1 MNHGIS
7 PKKLKQSTLDELF
20 GIKSSGK
27 KSQTQKAE
35 TEYPTHKS
43 AAGSENLNRMKCGSQ
58 DEDKRGSQDTCS
70 EFDEDFSP
78 APALVTMSSQGDSGI
93 HTQASIMTTDEEN
106 NIELQPSCFPLEKM
120 NRAPACWTKE
130 EEFITPDKDHSVM
143 FTLPYD
149 YDSEGDV
156 QPKPSPANY
165 TDCWGDHHV
174 KMPCSIHNDYAVE
187 GKLKQRWELIQLALM
202 LKIKSSHDLE
212 AAILKYNL
220 RYKGMEE
227 SKREEFFEKQLP
239 SMIKLALRLPYICT
253 LPIPL
258 LKKNTNRSI
267 TFSQE
272 QVACL
277 LANAFFC
284 TFPRRNTFK
293 RNSEYFNYPSIN
305 FTSLY
310 QNVTPHTLEK
320 LKCILHYFRRVTT
333 KMPNGTVTFQRQCLK
348 DFPDWVTS
356 QRTLSQLYCSS
367 KGTIE
372 DTGPG
377 FLEKQFLSSPFR
389 SFLYFLFLSFLLF
402 SFLYFPFPSISIL
415 SFLLFFSLFS
425 VPFDGLY
432 FFLLPSIHFY
442 FPSFSFFLFFFSFLY
457 FLFPSMIYLSFFL
470 LSLPLL
476 SVPFSVL
483 CSLLCYFFPLPSITF
498 IHSFLFLFSI
508 PSIPFSIF
516 CSFLSLLHFLFLPFL
531 LHFLFLPFLLHFL
544 FFLSLLHFLFLSL
557 LHFLFLNFLFSIS
570 VLFLPFSSPFSVP
583 PFLLHF
589 LFLPFSSPFSVP
601 SFSLLHFLFLP
612 FLFSIF
618 CSFLSLLHFLFL
630 PFSSPFSVP
639 SFLFSIFCSFLFS
652 SPFSVPSFFSSPFS
666 VPSFSSSIF
675 CSFLFLLHFLFLPF
689 SSPFSV
695 PSFLFSIFC
704 SFLSLLHF
712 LFLPFSSPFSVPSFL
727 SSIFCS
733 FLFSSFNFL
742 FFFLPF
748 SSLKINFL
756 SLLHFLFLFFFP
768 PFFCSFLFFF
778 SIFCFLPFSFSIFCS
793 FLLILH
799 FLFLPFSPPFS
810 VPSFLS
816 SIFCSFLSLL
826 HFLFLPFSSPFS
838 VPSFL
843 FSIFCSLLS
852 LLHFLFLP
860 FSSPFSVPSFLFS
873 IFCSF
878 FSLLHFLFLPF
889 LLHFLF
895 LPFSSSP
902 FFFPSFSLLHFLF
915 LPFLFSIFSFLSF
928 LSSSIFVPSFL
939 FSIFCSFLFS
949 PPFSVPS
956 FLFSIF
962 CFERFSNYSGYS
974 SSFLWKGDYQDKSVR
989 NSWGRRVS
997 QLTCI
1002 DALIVSSY
1010 TNQFKQWHVVRE
1022 LNKAYCG
1029 FYDKSEK
1036 KEANLPAVC
1045 TGNWGCGAFGG
1056 NHQLKALIQLMA
1068 ASEAHRDVCY
1078 FTFKDKKLEKDLCD
1092 IHKFLTSRSIS
1103 ICQLMNLIE
1112 QYRQDVLNQKPLC
1125 SDEISLFDYI
1135 YQQCSAD

>member
-35 TEYPTHKS
+35 TEYSTHKS
-43 AAGSENLNRMKCGSQ
+43 AAGTENLNRMKCGSQ
-58 DEDKRGSQDTCS
+58 DEDKRRQVENPILCHSPMKSSQSSATSCSKDRPENTNCIDGSQDTCS

-78 APALVTMSSQGDSGI
+78 APALVTMSSQGDSSI

-220 RYKGMEE
+220 RYKGVWKFHALHQLFEKMEE

-356 QRTLSQLYCSS
+356 QRTLSRLYCSS

-377 FLEKQFLSSPFR
+377 FLEVDFANKRIGGGVLRGGCVQEEIRFVICPELLLAR
-389 SFLYFLFLSFLLF
+389 LFTE
-402 SFLYFPFPSISIL
+402 
-415 SFLLFFSLFS
+415 
-425 VPFDGLY
+425 
-432 FFLLPSIHFY
+432 
-442 FPSFSFFLFFFSFLY
+442 
-457 FLFPSMIYLSFFL
+457 
-470 LSLPLL
+470 
-476 SVPFSVL
+476 VL
-483 CSLLCYFFPLPSITF
+483 EDNEC
-498 IHSFLFLFSI
+498 
-508 PSIPFSIF
+508 
-516 CSFLSLLHFLFLPFL
+516 
-531 LHFLFLPFLLHFL
+531 
-544 FFLSLLHFLFLSL
+544 
-557 LHFLFLNFLFSIS
+557 
-570 VLFLPFSSPFSVP
+570 
-583 PFLLHF
+583 
-589 LFLPFSSPFSVP
+589 
-601 SFSLLHFLFLP
+601 
-612 FLFSIF
+612 
-618 CSFLSLLHFLFL
+618 
-630 PFSSPFSVP
+630 
-639 SFLFSIFCSFLFS
+639 
-652 SPFSVPSFFSSPFS
+652 
-666 VPSFSSSIF
+666 
-675 CSFLFLLHFLFLPF
+675 
-689 SSPFSV
+689 
-695 PSFLFSIFC
+695 
-704 SFLSLLHF
+704 
-712 LFLPFSSPFSVPSFL
+712 
-727 SSIFCS
+727 
-733 FLFSSFNFL
+733 
-742 FFFLPF
+742 
-748 SSLKINFL
+748 
-756 SLLHFLFLFFFP
+756 
-768 PFFCSFLFFF
+768 
-778 SIFCFLPFSFSIFCS
+778 
-793 FLLILH
+793 LI
-799 FLFLPFSPPFS
+799 
-810 VPSFLS
+810 
-816 SIFCSFLSLL
+816 IKG
-826 HFLFLPFSSPFS
+826 
-838 VPSFL
+838 
-843 FSIFCSLLS
+843 
-852 LLHFLFLP
+852 
-860 FSSPFSVPSFLFS
+860 
-873 IFCSF
+873 
-878 FSLLHFLFLPF
+878 
-889 LLHFLF
+889 
-895 LPFSSSP
+895 
-902 FFFPSFSLLHFLF
+902 
-915 LPFLFSIFSFLSF
+915 
-928 LSSSIFVPSFL
+928 
-939 FSIFCSFLFS
+939 
-949 PPFSVPS
+949 
-956 FLFSIF
+956 
-962 CFERFSNYSGYS
+962 FERFSNYSGYS

-1112 QYRQDVLNQKPLC
+1112 QYRQDILNQKPLC
-1125 SDEISLFDYI
+1125 SDDINLFDYI